1 MKYVAVLATI
11 ALLYGCI
18 SSQDRWAAFAEKSNC
33 VATGRKKELLAGSV
47 YKIPQR
53 RVVYEFQ
60 CGDQKV
66 WSDLGNYTRYNEWLE
81 I

>member
-1 MKYVAVLATI
+1 MKYVIVLI
-11 ALLYGCI
+11 GLALLYGCY
-18 SSQDRWAAFAEKSNC
+18 SNQARWAAFADKNQC
-33 VATGRKKELLAGSV
+33 VATGRKKELLAGSI

-53 RVVYEFQ
+53 RVVFEFQ

-81 I
+81 L